1 MADSIDAYIAQ
12 FPPEVQQKLQALRQ
26 VIRQSAPE
34 ATEKISWQMPTF
46 FLHGNLV
53 HFAAHQKHIGFY
65 PGAEGIQAFQEK
77 LSAYK
82 TSKGAVQFPFNQP
95 LPSELVGEI
104 VRYRAAQ
111 NVKWAEEKAS
121 KKKMK

>member
-12 FPPEVQQKLQALRQ
+12 FPPEVQEKLQALRQ
-26 VIRQSAPE
+26 VIRQSAPA

-46 FLHGNLV
+46 YLYGNLV

-82 TSKGAVQFPFNQP
+82 TSKGAAQFPYDKP
-95 LPSELVGEI
+95 LPSGLIGEI

-111 NVKWAEEKAS
+111 NVKWAQEKAN
-121 KKKMK
+121 KKK